1 MASAAFTA
9 ARAGQ
14 HAALVRQVHVAK
26 TWLKLDEDTYR
37 AALAARSGGK
47 VSSKACTV
55 AELKAVLEH
64 FHNAGFPRPGGSAKR
79 VALTAPQRKMWSLWQ
94 QLADA
99 GRVRD
104 RSMKGLSAWV
114 KGQTENGAD
123 ALAFLTPA
131 QERTLIE
138 SLKQWVDRG

>member
-1 MASAAFTA
+1 MASAPFSA

-14 HAALVRQVHVAK
+14 HAALVRQVHTAK
-26 TWLKLDEDTYR
+26 SWLKLDDDTYR

-114 KGQTENGAD
+114 KGQTENSVE